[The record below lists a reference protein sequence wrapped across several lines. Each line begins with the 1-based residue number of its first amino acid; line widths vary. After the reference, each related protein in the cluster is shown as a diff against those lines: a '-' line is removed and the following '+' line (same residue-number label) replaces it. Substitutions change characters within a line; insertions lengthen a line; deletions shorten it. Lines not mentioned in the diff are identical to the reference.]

1 MKDEGHRHRLIC
13 ISTAA
18 EPIHMVGPDP
28 IRIKITWQEPAMM
41 QVGKAGVS
49 DSVVEEAKRLLKRH
63 QYIKVRMLRSAIGEL
78 SKSEIVGILC
88 EKTGARL
95 AGVRGNTAVIYKTRG
110 SRSD

>member
-1 MKDEGHRHRLIC
+1 M
-13 ISTAA
+13 A
-18 EPIHMVGPDP
+18 GPNP

-63 QYIKVRMLRSAIGEL
+63 QYIKVRILRSAIGESNKL
-78 SKSEIVGILC
+78 DLMKQLC
-88 EKTGARL
+88 ERSGATF
-95 AGVRGNTAVIYKTRG
+95 AGVRGNTAVIYRTRG